1 MKGLRR
7 RMLAVVLAMAIMF
20 TSTEMHIFAEER
32 DTSETEQGAIAE
44 ATAAVEDAAVLDAE
58 ETAEEETVVSAG
70 DAMPSASEE
79 TAAEGEILSAG
90 DTETSEPEETADE
103 GKTFLA
109 EDTAV
114 YEGEGFRVT
123 FCLAGIWNGG
133 YNANIR
139 IENTGDNAIEN
150 WYLGFDWENVISDIW
165 NAEVGS
171 CENNQYMIKNV
182 GWNRDIAAGESVEF
196 GFSGQEDFL
205 GFPDAYW
212 LQGDT
217 VQAKEGDYSVA
228 YRVDSDWESGFTGTI
243 TITNNASETIEG
255 WILEFDYDSEIVS
268 LWGGSIIS
276 HEEDHYIIKNAGY
289 NADIAPEIS
298 VSFGFSG
305 TYEGVHTDPSD
316 FVLYNRDAFTGKD
329 AEEDVLIVQ
338 NALLWLDIEFA
349 FGDTQDSVTS
359 DLVLCD
365 SIYGADVE
373 WISSDANLISN
384 SGVVT
389 RPAGASR
396 YVTLKARVSSNDY
409 SEEKEFPLYVIKND
423 YVNYNLDY
431 IEDLDSLECLYLF
444 NDGDPEDLKVYLN
457 DEGYISFISGSFSD
471 FVVESPEE
479 AVLALYGV
487 KSLMGAVSPR
497 EELRWLST
505 TKHAYGASFQFEQ
518 IYEQIPV
525 YGRNI
530 VVSVDSTGKTSSLH
544 SSFIADLDLDTAPSV
559 SEETARTLLAEQGYS
574 CSEGSELN
582 IFLDDAES
590 ELVWCVEAVKEG
602 MLYTVLVNAHSGAVE
617 LETPCC
623 HSETITGNVN
633 ASGTSWLGSNETF
646 LVKYVKTGDSTE
658 YLLCDSSRRITVG
671 DASRYSKESEI
682 PIPATPIRKKT
693 NEWTVGEVSAIT
705 NVAKAYD
712 FYADNYGYRGMNG
725 KGSAIDV
732 WIYFPSNDSFY
743 TGKSLVFGTGEDYP
757 FGGEAALDT
766 VGHEYTHGIT
776 KSVTQLGAY
785 YYGQTGAIDEA
796 YCDIFGY
803 FIEGDDDPEWLHR
816 EDNTREGKG
825 IRSMSDPAKYGYASK
840 IGDEYYMDYTTK
852 KHREVYI
859 NSTIVSHAC
868 YLMWKNGITDKK
880 RLADLWYYSLPLGYD
895 ATATFDTVRRNV
907 LAAAEDIRMSASEIR
922 IIKAAFDEVGIVGTT
937 PQDIGGTNIL
947 TGKVVVADG
956 DLALGNNSAIP
967 DAKIE
972 LTRLGMYGGDSGV
985 SYATAVTD
993 ADGVFSMINIIPGN
1007 YRLTISKSD
1016 FYTETLYITLSATKL
1031 NNYCNTIELIP
1042 LICTGTGA
1050 ANGNIVDAVTGDGV
1064 EGLTLL
1070 VRKGINANS
1079 GAALCTLTS
1088 GVNGA
1093 YALENL
1099 ASGNYCAEVIDR
1111 RNTAEEHYLTT
1122 YFNIKVLGGATIGGQ
1137 NATVSTSLNED
1148 QLRIV
1153 LDWGA
1158 LPKDLDSHLLGP
1170 TSSGDK
1176 FHIYYSGKTYKENG
1190 NLIAGLDRD
1199 DQDGYG
1205 PETTTIY
1212 DPIGG
1217 VYTFYVYN
1225 FGYADGLTESGAS
1238 VRVYTGYSNEPEYV
1252 FNVPMKASAQ
1262 KYWTV
1267 FTYDSRTR
1275 KITPVNIVTNDPPQ

>member
-7 RMLAVVLAMAIMF
+7 RVLAVVLAMAIMF

-32 DTSETEQGAIAE
+32 DTSETEQETIAE
-44 ATAAVEDAAVLDAE
+44 ATAAVEDAAELDAE

-79 TAAEGEILSAG
+79 AAAEGN
-90 DTETSEPEETADE
+90 P
-103 GKTFLA
+103 FLA
-109 EDTAV
+109 GDTAV
-114 YEGEGFRVT
+114 YETEYFKVT
-123 FCLAGIWNGG
+123 FCLACKWNGG

-139 IENTGDNAIEN
+139 IDNIGDSTIEN
-150 WYLGFDWENVISDIW
+150 WYLGFDWENAISDIW
-165 NAEVGS
+165 NAEIYS
-171 CENNQYMIKNV
+171 FENNEYIVKNV
-182 GWNRDIAAGESVEF
+182 GWNRDIAAGECVEF

-205 GFPDAYW
+205 GFPEAYQLQCDA
-212 LQGDT
+212 
-217 VQAKEGDYSVA
+217 VRAKEGDYSVV
-228 YRVDSDWESGFTGTI
+228 YCVDSDWGSGFTGTI
-243 TITNNASETIEG
+243 TITNNTGETIES

-268 LWGGSIIS
+268 LWGGSVIS
-276 HEEDHYIIKNAGY
+276 HEENHYIIQNAGY
-289 NADIAPEIS
+289 NADIAPDAS

-305 TYEGVHTDPSD
+305 TYKDVNTDPSD

-329 AEEDVLIVQ
+329 EEEDVLIVQ

-349 FGDTQDSVTS
+349 YGDTRDSVTS
-359 DLVLCD
+359 DLTLCD
-365 SIYGADVE
+365 SLYGADVE
-373 WISSDANLISN
+373 WLSSDTELISN
-384 SGVVT
+384 SGVVS
-389 RPAGASR
+389 RPAGTSG
-396 YVTLKARVSSNDY
+396 YVTLKARVSCNDY

-431 IEDLDSLECLYLF
+431 IEDLDSLESLYLF

-530 VVSVDSTGKTSSLH
+530 VVSVDSTGKTSCLH
-544 SSFIADLDLDTAPSV
+544 SSFIANLELDTAPSV
-559 SEETARTLLAEQGYS
+559 SEETAKALLAEQGYS

-582 IFLDDAES
+582 IFLNDAEP

-602 MLYTVLVNAHSGAVE
+602 MLYTVLVNAHSGAVA

-623 HSETITGNVN
+623 HSEITTGNVN
-633 ASGTSWLGSNETF
+633 ASGTSWLGSKETF
-646 LVKYVKTGDSTE
+646 SVQYEKTGNSTE

-671 DASRYSKESEI
+671 DASGYSKESEI
-682 PIPATPIRKKT
+682 LKPAPPIRKKT
-693 NEWTVGEVSAIT
+693 NEWTAGEVSAIT

-732 WIYFPSNDSFY
+732 WINFGGDSSFQY
-743 TGKSLVFGTGEDYP
+743 LNNLVFTTGGDYLY
-757 FGGEAALDT
+757 GGEAALDT
-766 VGHEYTHGIT
+766 VGHEYTHGVIDAVT
-776 KSVTQLGAY
+776 KFGTCYEDAP
-785 YYGQTGAIDEA
+785 GAIQEA
-796 YCDIFGY
+796 YGDIFGY

-816 EDNTREGKG
+816 EDNIRGRTAL
-825 IRSMSDPAKYGYASK
+825 RSMSNPAQYGSSSK
-840 IGDEYYMDYTTK
+840 IGDAYYFDYTTVVSSEENDFGGV
-852 KHREVYI
+852 HT

-880 RLADLWYYSLPLGYD
+880 RLADLWYDSLLLGYD
-895 ATATFDTVRRNV
+895 GTATFDTVRNNV
-907 LAAAEDIRMSASEIR
+907 LASAEDMRMSADEIR

-972 LTRLGMYGGDSGV
+972 LTKLGMYGEDSGA

-1042 LICTGTGA
+1042 LSCTGMGA

-1099 ASGNYCAEVIDR
+1099 ASGNYCVEVIDGR
-1111 RNTAEEHYLTT
+1111 DTAEVHYLTT

-1137 NATVSTSLNED
+1137 NATVSTSLHED

-1158 LPKDLDSHLLGP
+1158 SPKDLDAHLLGP
-1170 TSSGDK
+1170 TSSGGK
-1176 FHIYYSGKTYKENG
+1176 FHIDYSDKTYKENG

-1205 PETTTIY
+1205 PETITVY
-1212 DPIGG
+1212 DPVKGL
-1217 VYTFYVYN
+1217 YTFYVYN
-1225 FGYADGLTESGAS
+1225 FGSADGLADSGAS
-1238 VRVYTGYSNEPEYV
+1238 VRVYTGNSNEPEYV
-1252 FNVPMKASAQ
+1252 FNIPMDASGLH
-1262 KYWTV
+1262 YWTV

-1275 KITPVNIVTNDPPQ
+1275 KTTPVNFLSNDRPK

>member
-1 MKGLRR
+1 MKGLRKR
-7 RMLAVVLAMAIMF
+7 ILAAVLAMAIAF

-32 DTSETEQGAIAE
+32 DT
-44 ATAAVEDAAVLDAE
+44 L
-58 ETAEEETVVSAG
+58 EEETVVSAG
-70 DAMPSASEE
+70 DAVSSASEE
-79 TAAEGEILSAG
+79 TGAEEEILSAG
-90 DTETSEPEETADE
+90 GTETSEPEEAGAEEEILSVGGTETSEPEETAGE
-103 GKTFLA
+103 GEPFLA
-109 EDTAV
+109 GDTAV

-139 IENTGDNAIEN
+139 IENIGDSAIEN

-165 NAEVGS
+165 NAEVDS
-171 CENNQYMIKNV
+171 FENDQYMIKNV
-182 GWNRDIAAGESVEF
+182 GWNRDIAAGESAEF

-205 GFPDAYW
+205 GFPEAYW

-217 VQAKEGDYSVA
+217 VRAKEGDYSVA
-228 YRVDSDWESGFTGTI
+228 YCVDSDWGSGFVGTI
-243 TITNNASETIEG
+243 TITNNTSETIEG
-255 WILEFDYDSEIVS
+255 WILEFDCDSEIVS
-268 LWGGSIIS
+268 LWGGSIAS
-276 HEEDHYIIKNAGY
+276 HEGHHYIIKNAGY
-289 NADIAPEIS
+289 NADIFPSEA

-305 TYEGVHTDPSD
+305 TYEDIHTAPSD
-316 FVLYNRDAFTGKD
+316 FVLYNSEAFTEKD

-338 NALLWLDIEFA
+338 NACMWLDIEFA

-359 DLVLCD
+359 DLILCD
-365 SIYGADVE
+365 SLYGADVE
-373 WISSDANLISN
+373 WTSSNANLISDD
-384 SGVVT
+384 GVVA
-389 RPAGASR
+389 RPAGASE
-396 YVTLKARVSSNDY
+396 YVTLKAKVSSNDY

-487 KSLMGAVSPR
+487 KSLMGAVSPK

-505 TKHAYGASFQFEQ
+505 TKDAYGTSFQFEQ

-530 VVSVDSTGKTSSLH
+530 VVSVDSAGKTSSLH
-544 SSFIADLDLDTAPSV
+544 SSFIAELDLDTAPSV
-559 SEETARTLLAEQGYS
+559 SEETARALLAEQGYS

-582 IFLDDAES
+582 IFLNDSEP
-590 ELVWCVEAVKEG
+590 ELVWRVEAVKEG
-602 MLYTVLVNAHSGAVE
+602 MLYTVLADAYNGAVV
-617 LETPCC
+617 LETPCI
-623 HSETITGNVN
+623 HSELTAGNTS
-633 ASGTSWLGSNETF
+633 ASGTSWLGSSETF
-646 LVKYVKTGDSTE
+646 SVQYVGTENSTE

-671 DASRYSKESEI
+671 DASGYDSYLILPVS
-682 PIPATPIRKKT
+682 ATPIQNEE
-693 NEWTVGEVSAIT
+693 NEWTPGEVSAIA

-712 FYADNYGYRGMNG
+712 FYANNYGYKGMNG
-725 KGSAIDV
+725 KGSPINV
-732 WIYFPSNDSFY
+732 WIYYHESNSFQI
-743 TGKSLVFGTGEDYP
+743 SNNLIFGTGGSYLY
-757 FGGEAALDT
+757 GGEAALDT
-766 VGHEYTHGIT
+766 VGHEYTHGVIDA
-776 KSVTQLGAY
+776 VTRFGTCYEDAP
-785 YYGQTGAIDEA
+785 GAIQEA

-803 FIEGDDDPEWLHR
+803 FIEGDDDPEWLHG
-816 EDNTREGKG
+816 EDNTRGQNAS
-825 IRSMSDPAKYGYASK
+825 RSMSDPAQYGGASK
-840 IGDEYYMDYTTK
+840 IGDAYYYKYATVVSDDENDYGGI
-852 KHREVYI
+852 HQ
-859 NSTIVSHAC
+859 NCTIVSHAC
-868 YLMWKNGITDKK
+868 YLMWKNGITDKQ
-880 RLADLWYYSLPLGYD
+880 RLSDLWYHSLLLGYD
-895 ATATFDTVRRNV
+895 AASSFYTVRRNV
-907 LAAAEDIRMSASEIR
+907 LASAENMRMSADEIQ
-922 IIKAAFDEVGIVGTT
+922 IIKAAFDEVGIPGTT
-937 PQDIGGTNIL
+937 WKDIGGTNIL
-947 TGKVVVADG
+947 TGKVVEADA

-972 LTRLGMYGGDSGV
+972 LTRLVMDGEDSDV
-985 SYATAVTD
+985 SYGAAVTD
-993 ADGVFSMINIIPGN
+993 ADGVFSMTNIVPGN

-1016 FYTETLYITLSATKL
+1016 FYTETLYITLSETKL

-1042 LICTGTGA
+1042 LSCTGAGA

-1079 GAALCTLTS
+1079 GAALCTLKS

-1093 YALENL
+1093 YALGNL
-1099 ASGNYCAEVIDR
+1099 ASGNYCVEVIDQR
-1111 RNTAEEHYLTT
+1111 DTAEERYLTT

-1137 NATVSTSLNED
+1137 NATVSTSLKED

-1158 LPKDLDSHLLGP
+1158 SPKDLDSHLLGP
-1170 TSSGDK
+1170 TSSGGE
-1176 FHIYYSGKTYKENG
+1176 FHIYYSRQTYKENDTI
-1190 NLIAGLDRD
+1190 IARLDRD

-1212 DPIGG
+1212 DPIEG

-1225 FGYADGLTESGAS
+1225 FGYAEGLTESGAS

-1252 FNVPMKASAQ
+1252 FNIPMKASAQ

-1275 KITPVNIVTNDPPQ
+1275 KVTPVNIVSNDAPQ